1 MVLGWVLVLSDNAGC
16 VLGMY
21 RVIAGCRL
29 VNSQQWRRN
38 FDVLLYGFLGVDI
51 YSLRSQILVFLGI
64 SNGLNIRMYI
74 DIF

>member
-51 YSLRSQILVFLGI
+51 Y
-64 SNGLNIRMYI
+64 N
-74 DIF
+74 